1 MRATALAIM
10 TVLMFSTLACAQEKS
25 TSKYLYILV
34 ANDMT
39 IHGSA
44 NIQDKVTEFISSTP
58 NPGDTVVVIS
68 GSTSSEI
75 LTYSIPD
82 TINSDINSNLRL
94 KYAQQ
99 GSWDTFVKAFS
110 GNRTATASLF
120 DLTRAINSTIPADG
134 KKVPVVCFINMT
146 KPLLEAGALDF
157 TLQKSKHHL
166 PNDSKFSL
174 CTAAFNIVDID
185 ERFNQSESTNAT
197 TLWSQYAKRLGS
209 AEPKSTSSRTFSKTI
224 SKGNGGIARENCQ
237 DTTIPTPQPKSLSGG
252 SVILSWDNPECDL
265 DLYGKLGSE
274 VLFYKHPET
283 SFGKHYRQL
292 KVGNELLLIGK
303 ADSIEIEI
311 RHVNGPPPI
320 NAKIVAKDRDNNVIT
335 TRNITQFQSS
345 ASYRQ
350 PGNVLIIGSDSI
362 CKP

>member
-1 MRATALAIM
+1 MRATALAILAI
-10 TVLMFSTLACAQEKS
+10 LMLSTLVHAQEKS
-25 TSKYLYILV
+25 TSKYLYVIV

-39 IHGSA
+39 THGSA
-44 NIQDKVTEFISSTP
+44 NIQDHVTNLISNTP
-58 NPGDTVVVIS
+58 NPGDSVVVVS
-68 GSTSSEI
+68 GSTSNEI

-82 TINSDINSNLRL
+82 TISADINSNLRL
-94 KYAQQ
+94 KYAQK
-99 GSWDTFVKAFS
+99 GSWDTFVKSFS
-110 GNRTATASLF
+110 ESRTVTASLF
-120 DLTRAINSTIPADG
+120 DLTRSINSAILADD
-134 KKVPVVCFINMT
+134 KRIPVVCFINMT

-157 TLQKSKHHL
+157 STQKSQHHI
-166 PNDSKFSL
+166 PSDSKFSL
-174 CTAAFNIVDID
+174 CTAVFNIVDID
-185 ERFNQSESTNAT
+185 ERFTQSESTNAQ

-209 AEPKSTSSRTFSKTI
+209 AEPKSTSSKTFSKAI
-224 SKGNGGIARENCQ
+224 WKGNGGVSRENCQ
-237 DTTIPTPQPKSLSGG
+237 GITTPPPQPKSLSGG
-252 SVILSWDNPECDL
+252 SVILTWDNPECDL

-283 SFGKHYRQL
+283 SFGRHYRQL

-311 RHVNGPPPI
+311 RHANGPPPI
-320 NAKIVAKDRDNNVIT
+320 NAQIVAKDRDNNVLSS
-335 TRNITQFQSS
+335 RGITQFQSS